1 MKARKMQQAIN
12 QTQRMISDPM
22 TNLRQIEKNKL
33 ISQGDKTSL
42 VESFTGDHKL
52 NNFRKNSRQ
61 QQRIN
66 HFINT

>member
-12 QTQRMISDPM
+12 QTQRTISDPM

-33 ISQGDKTSL
+33 TTQNNSL

-61 QQRIN
+61 QQRLQ
-66 HFINT
+66 